1 MGWTYKEMKEYDK
14 SLEYYEKVIDLLN
27 SGKDTSGLPPGYPWV
42 HKSYI
47 FADLK
52 RYDEALEC
60 SDKAMEI
67 APDEFYSPDCR
78 GYVLLA
84 MENYEDA
91 LEWFNKSIELNSE
104 YACAR
109 GNKALA
115 LYNLEK
121 YEEALAC
128 YDKALELA
136 PDDLMYL
143 TGKGNCYD
151 DRKMF
156 EEALT
161 CYDKALEVN
170 PSYLPALINKAI
182 CLFSCSMNERDSEKY
197 LEGKGYFDKVIEFD
211 PDFNEI
217 DVEKKYQGRITLLHV
232 SVIYSNKELVQLLID
247 RGLDIDSEALRGFT
261 PFHLACCN
269 AFCNPNPALNT
280 PEFTE
285 PAKEIAEY
293 LLSEGADINAKME
306 DKTLLHFGVY
316 DGKPELIKFLLEH
329 GADTGIKDGEGKTPL
344 DMAEEM
350 ELGEIIELLKD
361 R

>member
-1 MGWTYKEMKEYDK
+1 
-14 SLEYYEKVIDLLN
+14 
-27 SGKDTSGLPPGYPWV
+27 
-42 HKSYI
+42 
-47 FADLK
+47 
-52 RYDEALEC
+52 
-60 SDKAMEI
+60 
-67 APDEFYSPDCR
+67 
-78 GYVLLA
+78 

-121 YEEALAC
+121 YEEALA
-128 YDKALELA
+128 
-136 PDDLMYL
+136 
-143 TGKGNCYD
+143 
-151 DRKMF
+151 
-156 EEALT
+156 